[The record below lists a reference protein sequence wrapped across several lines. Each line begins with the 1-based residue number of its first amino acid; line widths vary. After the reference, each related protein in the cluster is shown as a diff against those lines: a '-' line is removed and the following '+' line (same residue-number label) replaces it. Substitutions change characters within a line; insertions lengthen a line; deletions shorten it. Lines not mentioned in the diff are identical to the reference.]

1 MCLVLIR
8 SSSFMFWWHTA
19 IYRKRKAFVIPR
31 VSDQSRCWKRSLDRK
46 ETDAG
51 APWALDNIS
60 FLIEVWNLETTLWVQ
75 LLLLDMLVIF
85 LLLLNRIFLNK
96 KKFTWNWCWF
106 NFFFIPNDSNE
117 ISSSRIA
124 TEKKIQF
131 HSNWLSLHR
140 MVHRAARKIYDFWSK
155 IAGTDRI
162 VILLTFSFFR
172 SW

>member
-1 MCLVLIR
+1 
-8 SSSFMFWWHTA
+8 MFWWHTA

-106 NFFFIPNDSNE
+106 NFFLSRMIRMRFHLLASQQKKKSNFIPTDCHCTAWSIE
-117 ISSSRIA
+117 LL
-124 TEKKIQF
+124 EKFMTFEAK
-131 HSNWLSLHR
+131 
-140 MVHRAARKIYDFWSK
+140 
-155 IAGTDRI
+155 
-162 VILLTFSFFR
+162 LLVLIELWFF
-172 SW
+172 